1 MDRVILMQT
10 DRNYAAPTA
19 VAVYSVLVHAPREQ
33 LPAVRIVTQRAE
45 APFVEQA
52 LARVRR
58 QYPEAD
64 IRVLPIEAGCFA
76 DAQVHDHIRQATYY
90 RLLAPELLP
99 DCDTCLYLDVD
110 LIALG
115 DVTPLFQL
123 DLGEEYLAG
132 VPDIPTGKV
141 LQLNPHGHTRAIG
154 LRDEDPYLNAGVLV
168 MNLDKMRRDGMMQ
181 RFLDLVPRNYPLMDQ
196 DILNVACAGKIRLLP
211 PEYNV
216 PALYYHT
223 PRLLA
228 KVASPQV
235 QAAAET
241 PVILHF
247 LASCKPWQEWGLKGA
262 EEWFAL
268 AREALEGRAAESLY
282 HRLRQAHQERL
293 RPGAATPIL
302 RSENY
307 YTSLDARWY
316 APELQAILRA
326 ETGNDDLWRQHGYDG
341 MRALLQTGPYA
352 WLARK
357 YCMDSWILQDM
368 PARHIPQGQK
378 KRGATVKIAI
388 FGTGQYYRTLKEK
401 FFQYQVVALVDNNR
415 DKWHT
420 QVDRVQVIPPA
431 ELPQLVCDY
440 IVLTVAPETA
450 QQMEQ
455 QCLALG
461 IPQEKLIY
469 CYDFLEAGYP
479 VDKPE
484 ARPLLTRSISIEY
497 NAEIPPVQGKRILML
512 THEYSYT
519 GAPLVLF
526 YGAKILRRHGY
537 QVTVLSFADGPLRE
551 DFLREGIAAGLQ
563 SDYRKPDENFAAWM
577 DSFDLVFANT
587 LTYYYWVDHFNR
599 SGTPLIL
606 WLHESRE
613 AYEWLGPRNMPQ
625 QAAAHVQVCCAGPL
639 ALRFARQYMPA
650 VSSQLFH
657 YGIPDFTEG
666 KARPEAKPHDKL
678 TLAVIG
684 SVYPRKAQD
693 IVVQAAKLLPKEDWD
708 KARIWIIG
716 GILKQDFYDALCKE
730 MKDPPGVTYLGAFS
744 HDRMEELY
752 QDIDMVVCPSRED
765 PLPVTVTEAM
775 ILGKPS
781 IVSTMTGTA
790 DLITD
795 REDGLV
801 CETEDPRSLADCLH
815 WVITHPEKLPEMGQK
830 ARLLYDRYFS
840 MQVFEDNLCKL
851 VAQGL
856 EKSGKNRKE

>member
-1 MDRVILMQT
+1 MDRVIFMQT
-10 DRNYAAPTA
+10 DQNYAQPTA
-19 VAVYSVLVHAPREQ
+19 VAVYSVLVHAPREE
-33 LPAVRIVTQRAE
+33 LPAVRIITRQEDA
-45 APFVEQA
+45 AFVEQA
-52 LARVRR
+52 LQPVAR
-58 QYPEAD
+58 QFPGAE
-64 IRVLPIEAGCFA
+64 IRVLPIDGQRFAG
-76 DAQVHDHIRQATYY
+76 AQVHAHIRQATYY

-115 DVTPLFQL
+115 DVTPLFRT
-123 DLGEEYLAG
+123 DLRQAYLAG
-132 VPDIPTGKV
+132 VENIPSTR
-141 LQLNPHGHTRAIG
+141 LTRLTPRSHTRAIG
-154 LRDEDPYLNAGVLV
+154 LRDEDPYLNAGVLL
-168 MNLDKMRRDGMMQ
+168 MNLDKMRRDGMVQ

-223 PRLLA
+223 PQLLA
-228 KVASPQV
+228 KVASPAV
-235 QAAAET
+235 QAAAEA

-247 LASCKPWQEWGLKGA
+247 LASCKPWQEWGLKGGA
-262 EEWFAL
+262 EWFRLAGAAL
-268 AREALEGRAAESLY
+268 GSRAAEALAD
-282 HRLRQAHQERL
+282 RLRQARQERL
-293 RPGAATPIL
+293 APGANGTIL
-302 RSENY
+302 QSENY
-307 YTSLDARWY
+307 YTSLHPQAY
-316 APELQAILRA
+316 AQELAAILRA
-326 ETGNDDLWRQHGYDG
+326 ETGSEDLWRQHGYEG
-341 MRALLQTGPYA
+341 VRALLGTKPYA

-357 YCMDSWILQDM
+357 YCMESWVLQGT
-368 PARHIPQGQK
+368 AGQREKTQK
-378 KRGATVKIAI
+378 KRGSTVKIAI

-415 DKWHT
+415 EKWHT
-420 QVDRVQVIPPA
+420 QVDRVEVIPPA

-479 VDKPE
+479 VDKP
-484 ARPLLTRSISIEY
+484 ALRPLLTRSISVEY

-563 SDYRKPDENFAAWM
+563 TDYRKPDENFAAWM
-577 DSFDLVFANT
+577 NGFDLMFANT
-587 LTYYYWVDHFNR
+587 LTYYYWVDQFSQ

-625 QAAAHVQVCCAGPL
+625 KTAENVQVCCAGPL

-650 VSSQLFH
+650 VPSRLFH

-666 KARPEAKPHDKL
+666 KPRPEAKPHDKL

-693 IVVQAAKLLPKEDWD
+693 VVVQAAKLLPKEDWD

-716 GILKQDFYDALCKE
+716 GILKQDFYEDLCKE
-730 MKDPPGVTYLGAFS
+730 MQDLPGITYLGSFS

-752 QDIDMVVCPSRED
+752 QEIDMVVCPSRED

-795 REDGLV
+795 REDGLI

-815 WVITHPEKLPEMGQK
+815 WVITHREALPAMGQK
-830 ARLLYDRYFS
+830 ARSLYDRYFS

-856 EKSGKNRKE
+856 EKSGKNPKE

>member
-10 DRNYAAPTA
+10 DRNYANPTA
-19 VAVYSVLVHAPREQ
+19 VAVYSVLVHAPADA
-33 LPAVRIVTQRAE
+33 LPSVRIITQEAE
-45 APFVEQA
+45 TPFVEAA

-58 QYPEAD
+58 QYPNAD
-64 IRVLPIEAGCFA
+64 IRVLPIDGGCFA
-76 DAQVHDHIRQATYY
+76 GAEVHNHIRQATYY
-90 RLLAPELLP
+90 RLLAPDLLP

-110 LIALG
+110 LIALQ
-115 DVTPLFQL
+115 DVTPLFQVEL
-123 DLGEEYLAG
+123 RGNYLAG
-132 VPDIPTGKV
+132 VANIPTTKIT
-141 LQLNPHGHTRAIG
+141 QLNPKNHTRAIG
-154 LRDEDPYLNAGVLV
+154 LPDEAPYINAGVLL
-168 MNLDKMRRDGMMQ
+168 MDLRQMRQDGMVKN
-181 RFLDLVPRNYPLMDQ
+181 FLELIPRNYPLMDQ
-196 DILNVACAGKIRLLP
+196 DILNLACVSKICLLP
-211 PEYNV
+211 PQYNV

-223 PRLLA
+223 PEILA
-228 KVASPQV
+228 DIAPPEVL
-235 QAAAET
+235 AAT
-241 PVILHF
+241 HKPVILHF
-247 LASCKPWQEWGLKGA
+247 LASCKPWQEWGVKGG
-262 EEWFAL
+262 EEWFSL
-268 AREALEGRAAESLY
+268 ARRALGKTAADEQWQ
-282 HRLRQAHQERL
+282 RLHQAYEMRL
-293 RPGAATPIL
+293 APGMKAALP

-307 YTSLDARWY
+307 YTSLHSDWY
-316 APELQAILRA
+316 APELKAILRA
-326 ETGNDDLWRQHGYDG
+326 ETGSEDLWNKNGYAG
-341 MRALLQTGPYA
+341 MQALLQTEPYA
-352 WLARK
+352 WLVRK
-357 YCMDSWILQDM
+357 YYMDSWVLQG
-368 PARHIPQGQK
+368 AVRKQTGQIQK
-378 KRGATVKIAI
+378 KRGSTVKIAI

-415 DKWHT
+415 EKWYT
-420 QVDRVQVIPPA
+420 QVDRVEVIPPA
-431 ELPQLVCDY
+431 ELPKLVCDY

-455 QCLALG
+455 QCLTLG

-479 VDKPE
+479 VEKP
-484 ARPLLTRSISIEY
+484 ALRPLLTRSLSIEY
-497 NAEIPPVQGKRILML
+497 NAEIPPVRGKRILML

-519 GAPLVLF
+519 GAPLVLY

-537 QVTVLSFADGPLRE
+537 QITVLSYSDGPLRE

-563 SDYRKPDENFAAWM
+563 TDYRKPDENFAAWM

-587 LTYYYWVDHFNR
+587 LTYYYWVDHFNQ
-599 SGTPLIL
+599 SGTPFLL

-625 QAAAHVQVCCAGPL
+625 EAKGNIQVCCAGPL
-639 ALRFARQYMPA
+639 ALRFARQYMPG
-650 VSSQLFH
+650 VPSRLFH

-666 KARPEAKPHDKL
+666 QQAPASKAHGRL

-693 IVVQAAKLLPKEDWD
+693 VVVQAAKLLPKEDWD

-730 MKDPPGVTYLGAFS
+730 MKDLPGVTYLGAFS

-790 DLITD
+790 DLITN
-795 REDGLV
+795 RKDGLI
-801 CETEDPRSLADCLH
+801 CETEDPQSLADCLH
-815 WVITHPEKLPEMGQK
+815 WVITHPEALPAMGKK
-830 ARLLYDRYFS
+830 ARTLYDRYFS
-840 MQVFEDNLCKL
+840 MQVFEDNLCAL
-851 VAQGL
+851 VDKGL
-856 EKSGKNRKE
+856 KNTGKNREE